1 MAVKVKVELDDQEAR
16 QDLKELESEKH
27 KIILDI
33 EGSYEDILKDIQ
45 KLQKRL
51 EQKGLKLK
59 LDLGDINKALKES
72 GASASLK
79 KFNYEM
85 EQ

>member
-27 KIILDI
+27 KIKLDI

-45 KLQKRL
+45 KLR
-51 EQKGLKLK
+51 
-59 LDLGDINKALKES
+59 S
-72 GASASLK
+72 S
-79 KFNYEM
+79 
-85 EQ
+85 

>member
-27 KIILDI
+27 KIKLDI

-45 KLQKRL
+45 KLQKRYVPVL
-51 EQKGLKLK
+51 PAPI
-59 LDLGDINKALKES
+59 DLSRRQNLNHNPA
-72 GASASLK
+72 
-79 KFNYEM
+79 N
-85 EQ
+85 